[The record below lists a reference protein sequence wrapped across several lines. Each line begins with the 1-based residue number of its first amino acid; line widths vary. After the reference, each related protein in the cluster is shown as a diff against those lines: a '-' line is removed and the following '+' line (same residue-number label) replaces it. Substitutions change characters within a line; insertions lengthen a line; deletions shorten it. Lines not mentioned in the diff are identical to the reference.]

1 MSVLQMQRISICAMK
16 KDRKAILKDLQG
28 FGAIEIETS
37 KAGGDGLTKMDTLE
51 DRQKFEKR
59 ISVLEQALDVLQEKT
74 PEKTSMFSSLE
85 GKKLV
90 EQDEYSKVVA
100 DHVRILEAAGELIAL
115 RKKQSEALAETVRLQ
130 TQKEILRPWLALDI
144 PMSFEG
150 TKAARVFIGSIGS
163 VLNQDEI
170 AGQIA
175 EYAPDLSATDIEIV
189 SKDKDQTCL
198 TVVCLREEADR
209 MEEALRAAGFAKP
222 VNVPS
227 GIPAEE
233 IQKIDARLDDIRQE
247 IHKITG
253 EIIKKSDERSS
264 FKLLSDYYRMKVQ
277 RYEALSEM
285 PQTKQTFVLSGY
297 IPAKLAGKIS
307 GYLNEKYSL
316 FVEVKDL
323 EEEEEAPVLLE
334 NGKAAGSVEGVL
346 ASFGLPAKGEM
357 DPTKIMFIFY
367 VVLFGMMLSDAAY
380 GLIVSVA
387 CFVLLKKYPRMS
399 ESMSKSLRMFMYCG
413 ISTLVW
419 GILFGGYFGDVVDV
433 VSGVFFGHE
442 VSIPALWFIPL
453 NDPMRLLIFSMLLGM
468 IHLFT
473 GLGIKGYMCIRD
485 KRYLDFFCDVVLW
498 YLLLI
503 GLILML
509 LPSSLFYSISQMTI
523 VFPPALQTLSKGL
536 AIIGAVGIL
545 LMSGRSSKNPG
556 LRIAL
561 GAYDL
566 YNITGWLSDVLSYSR
581 LLALGLATGV
591 IASVVNQMGSMAG
604 KGIFGAIVFII
615 VFIIGHVFNLAIN
628 LLGAYVHTNRLQ
640 YVEFFG
646 KFYEGGGR
654 EFHPLRADTKYVDIK
669 EETK

>member
-16 KDRKAILKDLQG
+16 EDRKAILKDLQS
-28 FGAIEIETS
+28 FGAIEIDMS
-37 KAGGDGLTKMDTLE
+37 KAKTEGLTKMDTLE
-51 DRQKFEKR
+51 DRQKFER
-59 ISVLEQALDVLQEKT
+59 NISVLEQALDVLQEKI
-74 PEKTSMFSSLE
+74 PEKTSMLSSLE

-90 EQDEYSKVVA
+90 EQKVYLETVEA
-100 DHVRILEAAGELIAL
+100 RTKILDTAGEILAL
-115 RKKQSEALAETVRLQ
+115 RKKESEAIAESVRLQ
-130 TQKEILRPWLALDI
+130 AQKEILWPWMTLDI

-150 TKAARVFIGSIGS
+150 TQMTKVFIGSIGS
-163 VLNQDEI
+163 TLTLDEI
-170 AGQIA
+170 SAQLA
-175 EYAPDLSATDIEIV
+175 EHAPDLSAVDLEII

-198 TVVCLREEADR
+198 TAVCMRKEAER
-209 MEEALRAAGFAKP
+209 LEEALRAIGFAKP
-222 VNVPS
+222 ANVPA
-227 GIPAEE
+227 GIPAKEMEKIEE
-233 IQKIDARLDDIRQE
+233 KIRKIGKEIAEFTNEIREKSDAR
-247 IHKITG
+247 
-253 EIIKKSDERSS
+253 SS
-264 FKLLSDYYRMKVQ
+264 MKVLSDYYRMKVQ
-277 RYEALSEM
+277 RYEAISEM

-297 IPAKLAGKIS
+297 IPANMAEKIS
-307 GYLNEKYSL
+307 GYLNETYHL
-316 FVEVKDL
+316 FVEVDDL
-323 EEEEEAPVLLE
+323 EEDEEAPVLLE
-334 NGKAAGSVEGVL
+334 NGKTAGSVEGVL
-346 ASFGLPAKGEM
+346 ASFGLPAKGEV
-357 DPTKIMFIFY
+357 DPTKIMFVFY

-380 GLIVSVA
+380 GLLVSVV
-387 CFVLLKKYPRMS
+387 CGILLKKYPRMS
-399 ESMSKSLRMFMYCG
+399 EGMAKSIRMFMYCG

-433 VSGVFFGHE
+433 VSRVFFEHE
-442 VSIPALWFIPL
+442 VSIPALWFVPL

-473 GLGIKGYMCIRD
+473 GLAIKGYMCIRD

-498 YLLLI
+498 FMLLI

-523 VFPPALQTLSKGL
+523 VFPPALQTFSKAL
-536 AIIGAVGIL
+536 AIVGAVGIL
-545 LMSGRSSKNPG
+545 LMSGRNNKNPG

-591 IASVVNQMGSMAG
+591 IASVVNQMGSMVG
-604 KGIFGAIVFII
+604 KGVIGAIIFIV

-654 EFHPLRADTKYVDIK
+654 AFNPFKADTKYVDIK

>member
-1 MSVLQMQRISICAMK
+1 
-16 KDRKAILKDLQG
+16 
-28 FGAIEIETS
+28 
-37 KAGGDGLTKMDTLE
+37 
-51 DRQKFEKR
+51 
-59 ISVLEQALDVLQEKT
+59 
-74 PEKTSMFSSLE
+74 
-85 GKKLV
+85 
-90 EQDEYSKVVA
+90 
-100 DHVRILEAAGELIAL
+100 
-115 RKKQSEALAETVRLQ
+115 
-130 TQKEILRPWLALDI
+130 
-144 PMSFEG
+144 
-150 TKAARVFIGSIGS
+150 
-163 VLNQDEI
+163 
-170 AGQIA
+170 
-175 EYAPDLSATDIEIV
+175 
-189 SKDKDQTCL
+189 
-198 TVVCLREEADR
+198 

-233 IQKIDARLDDIRQE
+233 IQKIEERLDDIRQE

-380 GLIVSVA
+380 GLIVFLA
-387 CFVLLKKYPRMS
+387 CFIAIKKFPRMG
-399 ESMSKSLRMFMYCG
+399 ENLKKSLRLFMYCG
-413 ISTLVW
+413 LSTLFW
-419 GILFGGYFGDVVDV
+419 GVLFGGYFGDAVNII
-433 VSGVFFGHE
+433 SKTFFGRE
-442 VSIPALWFIPL
+442 VSIPALWFVPL
-453 NDPMRLLIFSMLLGM
+453 NDPMKMLICSMIFGV
-468 IHLFT
+468 IHLFL
-473 GLGIKGYMCIRD
+473 GLGIKGYM
-485 KRYLDFFCDVVLW
+485 YLKNKDTLGFVCDVVLW
-498 YLLLI
+498 YMMLI
-503 GLILML
+503 GLVLIL
-509 LPSSLFYSISQMTI
+509 LPTELFGSIAQVQI
-523 VFPPALQTLSKGL
+523 VFPPAVSMLAKWM

-545 LMSGRSSKNPG
+545 CMSARTTKNPV
-556 LRIAL
+556 LRLAL

-566 YNITGWLSDVLSYSR
+566 YNISGWLSDVLSYSR

-591 IASVVNQMGSMAG
+591 IASVVNQMGSM
-604 KGIFGAIVFII
+604 FGGGPVGAVLFII
-615 VFIIGHVFNLAIN
+615 IFCFGHLFNLAIN
-628 LLGAYVHTNRLQ
+628 LLGAYVHTCRLQ

-654 EFHPLRADTKYVDIK
+654 EFSPFKQNTKYVDIK
-669 EETK
+669 EDL

>member
-1 MSVLQMQRISICAMK
+1 M
-16 KDRKAILKDLQG
+16 
-28 FGAIEIETS
+28 
-37 KAGGDGLTKMDTLE
+37 
-51 DRQKFEKR
+51 
-59 ISVLEQALDVLQEKT
+59 
-74 PEKTSMFSSLE
+74 
-85 GKKLV
+85 
-90 EQDEYSKVVA
+90 A

-175 EYAPDLSATDIEIV
+175 EYAPDLSAADIEIV

-233 IQKIDARLDDIRQE
+233 IQKIEERLDDIRQE

-346 ASFGLPAKGEM
+346 ASFGLPAKGRW
-357 DPTKIMFIFY
+357 IRQRSCSY
-367 VVLFGMMLSDAAY
+367 
-380 GLIVSVA
+380 
-387 CFVLLKKYPRMS
+387 
-399 ESMSKSLRMFMYCG
+399 FM
-413 ISTLVW
+413 
-419 GILFGGYFGDVVDV
+419 
-433 VSGVFFGHE
+433 
-442 VSIPALWFIPL
+442 
-453 NDPMRLLIFSMLLGM
+453 
-468 IHLFT
+468 
-473 GLGIKGYMCIRD
+473 
-485 KRYLDFFCDVVLW
+485 
-498 YLLLI
+498 
-503 GLILML
+503 
-509 LPSSLFYSISQMTI
+509 
-523 VFPPALQTLSKGL
+523 
-536 AIIGAVGIL
+536 
-545 LMSGRSSKNPG
+545 
-556 LRIAL
+556 
-561 GAYDL
+561 
-566 YNITGWLSDVLSYSR
+566 
-581 LLALGLATGV
+581 
-591 IASVVNQMGSMAG
+591 
-604 KGIFGAIVFII
+604 
-615 VFIIGHVFNLAIN
+615 
-628 LLGAYVHTNRLQ
+628 
-640 YVEFFG
+640 
-646 KFYEGGGR
+646 
-654 EFHPLRADTKYVDIK
+654 
-669 EETK
+669 